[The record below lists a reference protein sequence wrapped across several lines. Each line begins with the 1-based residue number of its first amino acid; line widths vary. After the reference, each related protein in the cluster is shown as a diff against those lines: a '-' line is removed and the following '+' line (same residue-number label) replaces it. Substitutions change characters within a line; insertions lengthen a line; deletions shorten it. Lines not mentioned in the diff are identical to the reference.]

1 MNMIDSLFEKLTT
14 KLPEVI
20 TIDDTRHFLL
30 KKNDESFKYEEV
42 APDAL
47 SPNDKVRT
55 VSTIESLKDVIKH
68 LIDNGEPEAHKQFEI
83 ALDDDGAT
91 FYPNWKHG
99 HRHEK
104 VRYNRCKSQ
113 QWLSLLEFL
122 DEKPLAHSEFI
133 KKLRTLRP
141 SIKDFE
147 DFYSKWSTITISDDN
162 AFVSAPDIT
171 LDGSGAASAS
181 MKVKIKNTN
190 AEADLNLPWS
200 FNLTLPLVRGS
211 KETYSFQAVIDAVG
225 IPNNSGSRDWKFS
238 IEIPELKITKD
249 QLLQD
254 EADYI
259 TEQFIEKPLLI
270 VKNYTAKS

>member
-1 MNMIDSLFEKLTT
+1 MNVIESLLEKLTP
-14 KLPEVI
+14 KMPEVV
-20 TIDDTRHFLL
+20 TLDETRHFIL
-30 KKNDESFKYEEV
+30 KKDDESFEYEEI
-42 APDAL
+42 APDAIA
-47 SPNDKVRT
+47 PKDKVRT

-68 LIDNGEPEAHKQFEI
+68 LIDNGEPDAHKQFEI

-99 HRHEK
+99 HRHDK

-113 QWLSLLEFL
+113 QWLSLLAFL
-122 DEKPLAHSEFI
+122 DEKPLAHAQFI
-133 KKLRTLRP
+133 KRLRTLRP
-141 SIKDFE
+141 SIENFE
-147 DFYSKWSTITISDDN
+147 YLYSQWSTIAISDDN
-162 AFVSAPDIT
+162 AFVSDPDIT
-171 LDGSGAASAS
+171 QNGSGAASAS

-190 AEADLNLPWS
+190 AEADVTLPFS
-200 FNLTLPLVRGS
+200 FDLTLPLVRGS

-225 IPNNSGSRDWKFS
+225 VPNNSGSRDWKFS

-259 TEQFIEKPLLI
+259 DEQFIDKHLLI
-270 VKNYTAKS
+270 VKNYKN